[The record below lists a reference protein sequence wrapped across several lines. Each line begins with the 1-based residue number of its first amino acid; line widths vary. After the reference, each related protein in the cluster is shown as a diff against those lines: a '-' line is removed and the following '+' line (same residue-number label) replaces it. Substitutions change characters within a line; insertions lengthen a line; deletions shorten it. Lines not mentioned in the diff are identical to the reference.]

1 MGYPSSVATVTVTA
15 TYQYSDGS
23 TTVPSGS
30 VIFTPNTVL
39 QDPTDSRILDIRPLT
54 VPLDGSG
61 HITATLMAT
70 DDVHLAPSGWA
81 YNITE
86 LIGGSTRTYVT
97 VFPHTVSPV
106 DLSAVAP
113 ATSTPMFGYILTAA
127 AGAPLGVATLDGT
140 GNVPLAQL
148 GNAPS
153 GGGGTPSGT
162 VTSATTYGI
171 AAAAGSATPY
181 SRGDHTHG
189 SPSLTAN
196 AASTSAVGDTATVG
210 TGVAPARDD
219 HRHGRESFGSAPAT
233 TEAIGTSAA
242 VGTATTP
249 ARSDHVH
256 PMAAAGAPTA
266 SAIGDTISTGVAT
279 TFAASDHKHAREALG
294 GAPTNSAVGDSAAA
308 GSGTTNAR
316 VDHVHGRE
324 AFGAVT
330 AQTTYGASSGNGAA
344 TTDAR
349 SDHTH
354 GTPALSAVAPTTSA
368 VGDAATVG
376 TATSPARADHL
387 HGREAFGTVTA
398 QTSFGLSSANGAA
411 TTDARSDHAHGTP
424 AAQTLG
430 SLGAQA
436 ASASL
441 TALAGLASIGL
452 VAQTGA
458 NTFVDRTLT
467 AGSTSVSVTN
477 GTGAAGNPT
486 VDVVPANF
494 TGIPESGVTNLP
506 TDLAAKV
513 PLSTATTK
521 GDLLAAT
528 ASATIA
534 RLGVGSDTQVLT
546 ADSTQT
552 TGMRWAT
559 AGGGS
564 APIDFNAARLGL
576 AYITWPPELAI
587 QSGGAGLSAGTFVT
601 EEIYLNGST
610 PLTQLGC
617 WLVTEGVT
625 ASGANELAIF
635 TIAGVLVDKTADMS
649 TQFATSG
656 GGINIYGTLLGGT
669 QTPAAG
675 RYIVSAVCH
684 FSGTN
689 PKIAATGGLPNV
701 PQFQGVSP
709 GGYLTGQTAT
719 PASFTPTTLNA
730 NNGGYL
736 LFGK

>member
-1 MGYPSSVATVTVTA
+1 MGYPASVATVTVTA
-15 TYQYSDGS
+15 TYAYSDGS
-23 TTVPSGS
+23 STVPSGS

-81 YNITE
+81 YNVTE
-86 LIGGSTRTYVT
+86 LIGGSTRTYVAL
-97 VFPHTVSPV
+97 FPHTVSPV

-113 ATSTPMFGYILTAA
+113 ATSTPMFAYILTSA
-127 AGAPLGVATLDGT
+127 AGAPLGVATLDVT

-153 GGGGTPSGT
+153 GGGGTPGNT
-162 VTSATTYGI
+162 VTDGTTFGV
-171 AAAAGSATPY
+171 AKTAGVATPF
-181 SRGDHTHG
+181 S
-189 SPSLTAN
+189 
-196 AASTSAVGDTATVG
+196 
-210 TGVAPARDD
+210 RDD
-219 HRHGRESFGSAPAT
+219 HS
-233 TEAIGTSAA
+233 
-242 VGTATTP
+242 
-249 ARSDHVH
+249 
-256 PMAAAGAPTA
+256 
-266 SAIGDTISTGVAT
+266 
-279 TFAASDHKHAREALG
+279 
-294 GAPTNSAVGDSAAA
+294 
-308 GSGTTNAR
+308 
-316 VDHVHGRE
+316 
-324 AFGAVT
+324 
-330 AQTTYGASSGNGAA
+330 
-344 TTDAR
+344 
-349 SDHTH
+349 H
-354 GTPALSAVAPTTSA
+354 GTPPTP
-368 VGDAATVG
+368 
-376 TATSPARADHL
+376 TA
-387 HGREAFGTVTA
+387 GQV
-398 QTSFGLSSANGAA
+398 
-411 TTDARSDHAHGTP
+411 
-424 AAQTLG
+424 
-430 SLGAQA
+430 GAQPA
-436 ASASL
+436 DATL
-441 TALAGLASIGL
+441 TALAALDASAGLL
-452 VAQTGA
+452 VETAVD
-458 NTFVDRTLT
+458 TFTKRTLT
-467 AGSTSVSVTN
+467 AGSSAVTVTN
-477 GTGAAGNPT
+477 GSGAAGNPT
-486 VDVVPANF
+486 VDVVAGNLTGIPESGVTNLTSDLAAKQGLDATLTALAGLDATAGLLVETAADTFTKRTLTAGSSSVTVTNGSGTAGNPTVDVVPGNF
-494 TGIPESGVTNLP
+494 TGIPESGVTNLVSDLSGKQASNASLTALAALAGTGFLAQTAANTFAERTLTAGSTKIAITNGAGTAGNP
-506 TDLAAKV
+506 TIDVTVANLTGIAESQVTNLTTDLAAKV

-534 RLGVGSDTQVLT
+534 RLGIGSDTQVLT

-552 TGMRWAT
+552 TGMRWAA

-587 QSGGAGLSAGTFVT
+587 QSGGAALSAGTFVT
-601 EEIYLNGST
+601 EGIYLNGST

-617 WLVTEGVT
+617 WLVTEGIT

-656 GGINIYGTLLGGT
+656 GGINIFGTLLGGT

>member
-1 MGYPSSVATVTVTA
+1 MGYPASVATVTVTA
-15 TYQYSDGS
+15 TYAYSDGS
-23 TTVPSGS
+23 STVPSGS
-30 VIFTPNTVL
+30 VIFTPNAVL

-54 VPLDGSG
+54 CPLDGSG

-81 YNITE
+81 YNVTE
-86 LIGGSTRTYVT
+86 LIGGSTRTYVAL
-97 VFPHTVSPV
+97 FPHTVSPV

-113 ATSTPMFGYILTAA
+113 ATSTPMFAYILTSA
-127 AGAPLGVATLDGT
+127 AGAPLGVATLDNT
-140 GNVPLAQL
+140 GNVPLTQL

-162 VTSATTYGI
+162 VVSSTTFGQ
-171 AAAAGSATPY
+171 AAAAGASATY
-181 SRGDHTHG
+181 SRGDH
-189 SPSLTAN
+189 
-196 AASTSAVGDTATVG
+196 V
-210 TGVAPARDD
+210 
-219 HRHGRESFGSAPAT
+219 
-233 TEAIGTSAA
+233 
-242 VGTATTP
+242 
-249 ARSDHVH
+249 
-256 PMAAAGAPTA
+256 
-266 SAIGDTISTGVAT
+266 
-279 TFAASDHKHAREALG
+279 
-294 GAPTNSAVGDSAAA
+294 
-308 GSGTTNAR
+308 
-316 VDHVHGRE
+316 
-324 AFGAVT
+324 
-330 AQTTYGASSGNGAA
+330 
-344 TTDAR
+344 
-349 SDHTH
+349 H
-354 GTPALSAVAPTTSA
+354 GTPATP
-368 VGDAATVG
+368 
-376 TATSPARADHL
+376 
-387 HGREAFGTVTA
+387 
-398 QTSFGLSSANGAA
+398 
-411 TTDARSDHAHGTP
+411 TP
-424 AAQTLG
+424 AG
-430 SLGAQA
+430 IGAQPA
-436 ASASL
+436 DATL
-441 TALAGLASIGL
+441 TALAALDATAGLL
-452 VAQTGA
+452 VETAA
-458 NTFVDRTLT
+458 DTFTKRTLT
-467 AGSTSVSVTN
+467 AGSSAITVTN
-477 GTGAAGNPT
+477 GSGVAGNPTVDVVAGNLSGIPESGVTNLTTDLAGKQALDATLTALAALDATAGMVVETAADTFTKRTLTAGSSSVTVTNGSGAAGNPT
-486 VDVVPANF
+486 VDVAPGNF
-494 TGIPESGVTNLP
+494 TGIPESGVTNLVSDLSGKQASNANLTALAALASTGILVQTAANTFAERTLTAGSTKIAITNGAGTAGNP
-506 TDLAAKV
+506 TVDVTVANLTGIAESQVTNLTTDLAAKV

-534 RLGVGSDTQVLT
+534 RLGIGSDTQVLT

-552 TGMRWAT
+552 TGMKWAT

-564 APIDFNAARLGL
+564 TPIDFNAARLGL

-656 GGINIYGTLLGGT
+656 GGINIFGTLLGGT